1 MTSAHGV
8 PLNFLMTS
16 PVELPG
22 PGAHPIRRCTPNTRA
37 GRHEAVSITPV
48 GQNPNPV
55 ASSYAA
61 SLHASLAAKAAASDA
76 NATPVD
82 SDCFQP
88 FGE

>member
-1 MTSAHGV
+1 M
-8 PLNFLMTS
+8 
-16 PVELPG
+16 
-22 PGAHPIRRCTPNTRA
+22 
-37 GRHEAVSITPV
+37 SITPV